1 MEPDEEMVKEIN
13 LDGEAVMVKPATPR
27 ERFTKI
33 VGLLRQAEPLLTEAT
48 REMYKI
54 PCRVTKYYGVDES
67 DLPFSVRRIVAMTA
81 MLSELLDKDASRE

>member
-27 ERFTKI
+27 ERFTKL
-33 VGLLRQAEPLLTEAT
+33 VGLLLTEAT